1 LKRWI
6 LLSLL
11 LFCLPGCTPS
21 GESGVEGRLLIEDQP
36 AAGATLEVYLRD
48 EQDRSTAPF
57 AVATTDDGG
66 DYRLDLPPGRYFLI
80 GRKRTH
86 EGSGS
91 TRIFMA
97 SCPGNPV
104 KVRESRLQVPAFS
117 LVEMGRGRSLV
128 PDPATGVEGRV
139 TADGEP
145 VNEAYVYIY
154 TEDATDLMGPSYSE
168 AVRTDEQGFYRV
180 DLPAGRYFVAARKR
194 LDGSR
199 LGEPA
204 PGDLNGI
211 FPHNPVE
218 VIQGSYASLA
228 DLPLAPVDLGT
239 RSDRRSTG
247 KFKPT
252 GTALSGRIVD
262 AAGRPAAGIY
272 LFAYS
277 DSRMTGKPSHISEAT
292 GDDGRFVLH
301 LSDGGAWFV
310 GARSAFGGPLE
321 PGERVGTYDGRS
333 DHGVD
338 VKRGERLDLGE
349 IQVKEVW

>member
-6 LLSLL
+6 FLSLL

-21 GESGVEGRLLIEDQP
+21 GETGVEGRLLIEDQA
-36 AAGATLEVYLRD
+36 AAGAALEVYLRD

-57 AVATTDDGG
+57 AVATADDGG
-66 DYRLDLPPGRYFLI
+66 RYRLDLPPGRYFLI

-86 EGSGS
+86 EGSGPA
-91 TRIFMA
+91 RMYMA

-104 KVRESRLQVPAFS
+104 EVGDGRLQVPAFS
-117 LVEMGRGRSLV
+117 LVEMGRGRALV

-145 VNEAYVYIY
+145 VDEAYVYIY

-194 LDGSR
+194 LDGGR
-199 LGEPA
+199 LGEPE
-204 PGDLNGI
+204 PGDLNGV

-218 VIQGSYASLA
+218 VTQGRYAALA
-228 DLPLAPVDLGT
+228 DLPLAPVDLRT
-239 RSDRRSTG
+239 RSDRRSQG

-262 AAGRPAAGIY
+262 TAGRPAAGVY

-301 LSDGGAWFV
+301 LADGGTWFV
-310 GARSAFGGPLE
+310 GARSAYGGPLE

-333 DHGVD
+333 DHGVE
-338 VKRGERLDLGE
+338 VKRGQRLDLGE